1 MLPRRLPA
9 VNIPHLW
16 RKPVLSRL
24 QQEIEK
30 GLAAAIVR
38 RFGIQP
44 PAVDASLPP
53 DTTLGD
59 LAFPIC
65 LQLARILKKSPQEIA
80 GALKEDVAALP
91 GVTRV
96 EVAGAGYLNVFLD
109 RVVVL
114 RSLLAD
120 PGGPPAL
127 ADEGKIIVEHTNI
140 NPNKAAHIGHL
151 RNAILGDTLVR
162 ALRYLG
168 RQVEVQNY
176 IDDTGVQVADLV
188 VGFENLDVPAPA
200 VVAREHEHFD
210 SFCWD
215 LYARVTALYK
225 EQPELKARRG
235 EVLHR
240 MEEGGNATADL
251 ATDLAARIVRH
262 HLATMARL
270 DIGYDLLPRESD
282 ILRLKFWARAFKL
295 LRARGA
301 VQRID
306 TGKNAGCWVMD
317 LADDP
322 EFADIADTQ
331 KVLVRSNGTVT
342 YTGKDIA
349 YQLWKFGLLGCDF
362 RYRRHEDDSPGRPL
376 WVTTS
381 DRGDNHAPS
390 FGAGHRV
397 YNVIDSRQAYPQK
410 VVTKG
415 LASLGF
421 TAEAGRSH
429 HFAYE
434 MVALT
439 LDCAKELGMDLTD
452 EDRARPYLEM
462 SGRRGLGVK
471 ADDLM
476 DLLVERAASEVLKRH
491 PEMDRKELDGI
502 ARTLAVGA
510 LRYFMLRFT
519 RNRVIAFDFDEVLSF
534 EGETG
539 PYALYSVVRAT
550 NILRKV
556 AESGGPRLSD
566 LPALAEQWLTTETPQ
581 PPAGEWTLARECG
594 RLGDVVAES
603 VEKCEMAGIARHVF
617 TLAQTFSTFYH
628 RFPVLTAADE
638 TTRQRRILLV
648 DLFRRTMLRAL
659 DLMGV
664 QVPARM

>member
-1 MLPRRLPA
+1 M
-9 VNIPHLW
+9 
-16 RKPVLSRL
+16 SRL

-44 PAVDASLPP
+44 PAVGASLPP
-53 DTTLGD
+53 DTVLGD
-59 LAFPIC
+59 LAFPVC
-65 LQLARILKKSPQEIA
+65 LQLARVLKKSPREIA
-80 GALKEDVAALP
+80 GALQEDLAALP
-91 GVTRV
+91 GVARV

-109 RVVVL
+109 RVAVL
-114 RSLLAD
+114 RSLVAD
-120 PGGPPAL
+120 PGAPPAL

-151 RNAILGDTLVR
+151 RNAVLGDTLVR

-200 VVAREHEHFD
+200 AVAREHEPFD
-210 SFCWD
+210 YFCWD

-225 EQPELKARRG
+225 QQPELKERRG

-240 MEEGGNATADL
+240 MEKGGNATADL
-251 ATDLAARIVRH
+251 AADLAARVVRR

-282 ILRLKFWARAFKL
+282 ILRLKFWARAFEL
-295 LRARGA
+295 LRAKGA
-301 VQRID
+301 VQLID
-306 TGKNAGCWVMD
+306 AGKNAGCWVMD
-317 LADDP
+317 LANDP

-349 YQLWKFGLLGCDF
+349 YQLWKFGLLGRDF
-362 RYRRHEDDSPGRPL
+362 HYRRHEGGSPDRPL

-381 DRGDNHAPS
+381 DRGEENAPS
-390 FGAGHRV
+390 FGGGRRV
-397 YNVIDSRQAYPQK
+397 YNVIDSRQAFPQK
-410 VVTKG
+410 VVAKG

-421 TAEAGRSH
+421 TAEAELSY

-439 LDCAKELGMDLTD
+439 LNCAEELGMDLTD
-452 EDRARPYLEM
+452 EDRARPYVEM

-476 DLLVERAASEVLKRH
+476 DRLVERAAGEVRKRH
-491 PEMDRKELDGI
+491 PEMDREELEGI

-556 AESGGPRLSD
+556 AESGGPRWSD
-566 LPALAEQWLTTETPQ
+566 LPALAAQWLTTETPQ
-581 PPAGEWTLARECG
+581 PPAEEWTLARECA

-617 TLAQTFSTFYH
+617 TLAQTFSHFYH

-638 TTRQRRILLV
+638 VTRQRRILLV

>member
-1 MLPRRLPA
+1 MSP
-9 VNIPHLW
+9 
-16 RKPVLSRL
+16 L

-44 PAVDASLPP
+44 PAAGAAPPP
-53 DTTLGD
+53 DTALGD
-59 LAFPIC
+59 LAFPVC
-65 LQLARILKKSPQEIA
+65 LQLARVLKKPAREIA
-80 GALKEDVAALP
+80 DALQADVAALP
-91 GVTRV
+91 GVARV
-96 EVAGAGYLNVFLD
+96 EVAGAGYLNVFFD
-109 RVVVL
+109 RVAVL
-114 RSLLAD
+114 RSLLSD
-120 PGGPPAL
+120 PGAPPAL
-127 ADEGKIIVEHTNI
+127 AAYGKIIVEHTNI

-151 RNAILGDTLVR
+151 RNAVLGDTLVR
-162 ALRYLG
+162 VLRYLG
-168 RQVEVQNY
+168 HQVEVQNY

-200 VVAREHEHFD
+200 VVAGGQERFD
-210 SFCWD
+210 FFCWD
-215 LYARVTALYK
+215 LYARVTALYDQ
-225 EQPELKARRG
+225 QPELKKRRA

-240 MEEGGNATADL
+240 MEEGGNASAHL
-251 ATDLAARIVRH
+251 AADLAARIVHH

-282 ILRLKFWARAFKL
+282 ILRLKFWARAFAL
-295 LRARGA
+295 LRAKGA
-301 VQRID
+301 VRRID
-306 TGKNAGCWVMD
+306 AGKNAGCWVMD

-349 YQLWKFGLLGCDF
+349 YQLWKFGLLGRDF
-362 RYRRHEDDSPGRPL
+362 HYRRHQGGNAGRPL

-381 DRGDNHAPS
+381 GPGEEDAPP
-390 FGAGHRV
+390 FGRGHRV

-410 VVTKG
+410 VVAKG
-415 LASLGF
+415 LACLGF
-421 TAEAGRSH
+421 TAEAERSH

-439 LDCAKELGMDLTD
+439 LACAEELGMDLTD
-452 EDRARPYLEM
+452 EDRAKPYVEM

-476 DLLVERAASEVLKRH
+476 DRLVARAAAEVAKRH
-491 PEMDRKELDGI
+491 SEMDGEERDGI

-550 NILRKV
+550 NILLKV
-556 AESGGPRLSD
+556 AESGGPRPED
-566 LPALAEQWLTTETPQ
+566 LPAMAKQWLGAETPQ
-581 PPAGEWTLARECG
+581 PPAEEWTLARECG
-594 RLGDVVAES
+594 RLGEVVAES
-603 VEKCEMAGIARHVF
+603 VEKCEMAGIARHAF
-617 TLAQTFSTFYH
+617 TLAQAFSHFYH

-659 DLMGV
+659 GLMGV

>member
-1 MLPRRLPA
+1 VLPRRLPA
-9 VNIPHLW
+9 VKISPFTEE
-16 RKPVLSRL
+16 PILSRL

-30 GLAAAIVR
+30 GIAAAIAS
-38 RFGIQP
+38 RFGIEAP
-44 PAVDASLPP
+44 DVVASLPP
-53 DTTLGD
+53 DTALGD
-59 LAFPIC
+59 LAFPVC
-65 LQLARILKKSPQEIA
+65 LQLARVLKKSPRDIA
-80 GALKEDVAALP
+80 GALQDDVAALP
-91 GVTRV
+91 GVARV

-109 RVVVL
+109 RVTIL
-114 RSLLAD
+114 RDLIAD
-120 PGGPPAL
+120 PGAPPAFR
-127 ADEGKIIVEHTNI
+127 DKGKIIVEHTNI

-151 RNAILGDTLVR
+151 RNAVLGDTLVR

-168 RQVEVQNY
+168 HQVEVQNY

-200 VVAREHEHFD
+200 VIVGEHEPFD
-210 SFCWD
+210 HFCWD
-215 LYARVTALYK
+215 LYARVTKLYK
-225 EQPELKARRG
+225 EQPELKSRRG

-240 MEEGGNATADL
+240 MEEGGNATAELAADL
-251 ATDLAARIVRH
+251 AGRIVH
-262 HLATMARL
+262 CHLATMSRL

-282 ILRLKFWARAFKL
+282 ILRLKFWARAFDL
-295 LRARGA
+295 LRAKGA
-301 VQRID
+301 VQLVD
-306 TGKNAGCWVMD
+306 EGKNAGCWVMD
-317 LADDP
+317 LSDDP
-322 EFADIADTQ
+322 EFVDIADTQ

-349 YQLWKFGLLGCDF
+349 YQLWKFGLLGRDF
-362 RYRRHEDDSPGRPL
+362 HYRRYEEDSPARPL

-381 DRGDNHAPS
+381 EKGDENPPS
-390 FGAGHRV
+390 FGGGHRV

-410 VVTKG
+410 VVAKG
-415 LASLGF
+415 LTCLGF
-421 TAEAGRSH
+421 TAEAARSH

-439 LDCAKELGMDLTD
+439 LDCAEELGMNLTE
-452 EDRARPYLEM
+452 EDRARPYVEM
-462 SGRRGLGVK
+462 SGRRGPGDK

-476 DLLVERAASEVLKRH
+476 DQMVERAAREVLKRH
-491 PEMDRKELDGI
+491 PEMEEEELSGI
-502 ARTLAVGA
+502 AQTLAVGA

-519 RNRVIAFDFDEVLSF
+519 RNRVIAFDFTEVLSF

-556 AESGGPRLSD
+556 AESGGPQRSD
-566 LPALAEQWLTTETPQ
+566 LPGLAKEWLTPETAQ
-581 PPAGEWTLARECG
+581 PPAEEWTLARECA
-594 RLGDVVAES
+594 RLGQVVAES
-603 VEKCEMAGIARHVF
+603 VEKCEMAGMARYTF
-617 TLAQTFSTFYH
+617 TLAQTFSNFYH